1 MLEKY
6 DDVLSVKEVQQ
17 ILKVGRNR
25 AYALIANGEI
35 RSIRLGKIYKIP
47 KAYLID
53 FLSA

>member
-1 MLEKY
+1 MLEAY
-6 DDVLSVKEVQQ
+6 DDVLSIREVQQ

-35 RSIRLGKIYKIP
+35 KSIRLGRIYRIP
-47 KAYLID
+47 KKYLID